1 MVTKCD
7 NFETYRNIQ
16 SFCCLTGTNIVCAC
30 SSHFSCVQFF
40 VTLWTIAPQASL
52 SMEFSREEYWSG
64 LPCPP
69 PGDIPVSGIKP
80 MSLAS
85 LALQADSSPLSQG
98 KPQLTLY
105 YRSNYTSKANSKKKG
120 SDLWSP
126 QGKGVVGDCMKAAKW
141 HKPLVTGWISNGT

>member
-1 MVTKCD
+1 
-7 NFETYRNIQ
+7 
-16 SFCCLTGTNIVCAC
+16 
-30 SSHFSCVQFF
+30 
-40 VTLWTIAPQASL
+40 
-52 SMEFSREEYWSG
+52 MEFSREEYWSG

-126 QGKGVVGDCMKAAKW
+126 QGKGVGGDCMKAAKW
-141 HKPLVTGWISNGT
+141 HKPLVTG